1 MKKKLEHIWYYYKWY
16 FVVGAMILSVVLN
29 FISERAAMVEPDWKI
44 GLVTRQYVPEEE
56 REALAVRFCD
66 ILPDR
71 DGDGETLVN
80 VMFYQYD
87 GNTMEAG
94 DTASFMASAVQLAA
108 DLQNRESVYYLTD
121 VPELLLEADS
131 TLRQGSGIDLTGLTT
146 VEHFTLLARE

>member
-1 MKKKLEHIWYYYKWY
+1 MKKKLEHIWYYFKWY
-16 FVVGAMILSVVLN
+16 FAVGVMILSVVLS

-44 GLVTRQYVPEEE
+44 GLVTRQYVTEEE

-146 VEHFTLLARE
+146 VEHFTLLERE

>member
-16 FVVGAMILSVVLN
+16 FAVGVMILSVVLS

-44 GLVTRQYVPEEE
+44 GLVTRQYVAEEE

-146 VEHFTLLARE
+146 VEHFTLLERE

>member
-16 FVVGAMILSVVLN
+16 FAVGVMILSVVLS

-44 GLVTRQYVPEEE
+44 GLVTRQYVTEEE

>member
-16 FVVGAMILSVVLN
+16 FVVGVMILSVVLS

-44 GLVTRQYVPEEE
+44 GLVTRQYVAEEE

-146 VEHFTLLARE
+146 VEHFTLLERE

>member
-16 FVVGAMILSVVLN
+16 FVVGVMILSVVLS

-44 GLVTRQYVPEEE
+44 GLVTRQYVAEEE

>member
-16 FVVGAMILSVVLN
+16 FVVGAMILCVVLN
-29 FISERAAMVEPDWKI
+29 FFSERAAMVEPDWKI
-44 GLVTRQYVPEEE
+44 GLVTSQYVSEGE
-56 REALAVRFCD
+56 REALAVRLCG

-71 DGDGETLVN
+71 DGDGEILVN

-108 DLQNRESVYYLTD
+108 DLRNRESVYYLTD

-131 TLRQGSGIDLTGLTT
+131 TLRRGEKIDLTGLTT
-146 VEHFTLLARE
+146 VENFTLLERK